1 MMFTATATDG
11 DPRRIARLTAH
22 MAITGALTFALL
34 IGLEAG
40 TDSLEHGL
48 LIGAGLLIYKAFG
61 HKSDDADEDAQGEHP
76 VTRFM
81 FQAMNSGDFEGA
93 EEIAADDLRAFAN
106 GYPLLMEEAEQGPAL
121 LEAVFTNYRMALSDV
136 RWELYDEAF
145 QKQPDKS
152 ELLAL
157 RFVSVQTVDDQPR
170 EIEIAAFG
178 RIEDKKLTEWR
189 LVVDLTIFN
198 ELRVAAGLPIL
209 D

>member
-1 MMFTATATDG
+1 MF
-11 DPRRIARLTAH
+11 
-22 MAITGALTFALL
+22 
-34 IGLEAG
+34 
-40 TDSLEHGL
+40 
-48 LIGAGLLIYKAFG
+48 K
-61 HKSDDADEDAQGEHP
+61 
-76 VTRFM
+76 
-81 FQAMNSGDFEGA
+81 AMNSGDFEGV
-93 EEIAADDLRAFAN
+93 EDIAADDLRAFAD
-106 GYPLLMEEAEQGPAL
+106 GYPLLMEEAERGPAL
-121 LEAVFTNYRMALSDV
+121 LEALFTNYRRALSDV

-178 RIEDKKLTEWR
+178 KVEDKKLTEWR
-189 LVVDLTIFN
+189 MVVDLTVFN

>member
-1 MMFTATATDG
+1 MLTG
-11 DPRRIARLTAH
+11 DRSPRWMARVTAH
-22 MAITGALTFALL
+22 VALTGALTVALL
-34 IGLEAG
+34 VELEAG
-40 TDSLEHGL
+40 TGGLEHGL

-81 FQAMNSGDFEGA
+81 FKAMNSGEFEGVDD
-93 EEIAADDLRAFAN
+93 IAADDLRLFAD

-121 LEAVFTNYRMALSDV
+121 LEALFTNYRGALSDV

-178 RIEDKKLTEWR
+178 RVEDKKLTEWR
-189 LVVDLTIFN
+189 MVVDLTVFN

>member
-1 MMFTATATDG
+1 MFTATATDRS
-11 DPRRIARLTAH
+11 PRWIARLTAH
-22 MAITGALTFALL
+22 MAITGALTVALL
-34 IGLEAG
+34 MELEAG
-40 TDSLEHGL
+40 TGSLEHGL

-81 FQAMNSGDFEGA
+81 FKAMNSGDFEGV
-93 EEIAADDLRAFAN
+93 EDIAADDLRAFAD
-106 GYPLLMEEAEQGPAL
+106 GYPLLMEEAEKGPAL
-121 LEAVFTNYRMALSDV
+121 LEALFTNYREALSDV
-136 RWELYDEAF
+136 RWELYDEAL

-157 RFVSVQTVDDQPR
+157 RFVSVQTVDGKPH

-189 LVVDLTIFN
+189 MVVDLTVFN

>member
-1 MMFTATATDG
+1 MLTGTVSG
-11 DPRRIARLTAH
+11 RSPRWVARLTAH
-22 MAITGALTFALL
+22 TAITGALTVALL
-34 IGLEAG
+34 MELQAG
-40 TDSLEHGL
+40 TGNLEHGL

-61 HKSDDADEDAQGEHP
+61 HKNEDADEDAQGEHP

-81 FQAMNSGDFEGA
+81 FKAMNSGDFEGV
-93 EEIAADDLRAFAN
+93 EDIVADDLRAFAD

-121 LEAVFTNYRMALSDV
+121 LEALFTNYREALSDV

-157 RFVSVQTVDDQPR
+157 RFVSVQSVDDQPH

-189 LVVDLTIFN
+189 MVVDLTIFN